1 MKDCRVLVVED
12 DRDLR
17 EVIAEI
23 LEAEGF
29 PVERAAN
36 GHEALEK
43 LRGGYEADVILTNL
57 LMPVVDGYELR
68 AELKKHPGW
77 SRIPL
82 IVPSEG
88 AKVLIVKFNDFQC
101 PACGHSY
108 LSYKPILAKYE
119 AQYPGAVRMV
129 LKDYPLNPTCNSAS
143 TPAYG

>member
-1 MKDCRVLVVED
+1 AAGASSHARAMALAPWGRRLKGLRAAPTLPAVASTRRGQGGSMKDCRVLVVED

-82 IVPSEG
+82 IV
-88 AKVLIVKFNDFQC
+88 L
-101 PACGHSY
+101 
-108 LSYKPILAKYE
+108 
-119 AQYPGAVRMV
+119 
-129 LKDYPLNPTCNSAS
+129 
-143 TPAYG
+143 